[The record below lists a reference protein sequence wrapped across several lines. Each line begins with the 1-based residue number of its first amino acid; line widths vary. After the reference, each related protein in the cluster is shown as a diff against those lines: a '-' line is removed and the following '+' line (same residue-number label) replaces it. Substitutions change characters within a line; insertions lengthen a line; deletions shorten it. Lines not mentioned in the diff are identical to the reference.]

1 MSPTAAAVE
10 DPTDGL
16 TSAHKLKLKPP
27 TFDGSYNNFEE
38 WSYKFTAYMG
48 LQNTFYPRMFRLAEQ
63 ATQPVTEQHLRT
75 AASTLEEADHWVQ
88 LDNNLKYIL
97 INVTTGSAATLC
109 RQFQHEI
116 GLEILRQMHNRYAL
130 PVGTRSIGYLT
141 KLLKPTLDPNNF
153 EESFSNWEFDVKR
166 YEKDNNATLPDQ
178 VKIAILLNETK
189 GPLQQHLQLNASNIP
204 TYNDLRL
211 TIMEYY
217 RTTQA
222 FSRMQQA
229 SSSSVATNQGG
240 GPAPMDIGAIN
251 KGKGKYKGKSNKG
264 KGKKGYKGKHSNKG
278 YKGKG
283 YAQQEKEKD
292 TSAMHRYLTT
302 TKDTAQEKEKE
313 NNMAAA
319 KEKGKHQHKGAT
331 SAANQAT

>member
-1 MSPTAAAVE
+1 MSSTAAAVE

-16 TSAHKLKLKPP
+16 TSSHKLKLKPP

-48 LQNTFYPRMFRLAEQ
+48 LQDAFYPRMFRLAEQ

-88 LDNNLKYIL
+88 LDTNLKYIL

-153 EESFSNWEFDVKR
+153 EESFSNWEFDVNR

-178 VKIAILLNETK
+178 VKIAILKRDQRTSATTLTTECQQHTHIQRPQAHHDGVLSNNTS
-189 GPLQQHLQLNASNIP
+189 LQQDATGIIKQCCNEPRRRPGTNGHRSH
-204 TYNDLRL
+204 
-211 TIMEYY
+211 
-217 RTTQA
+217 
-222 FSRMQQA
+222 QQ
-229 SSSSVATNQGG
+229 G
-240 GPAPMDIGAIN
+240 
-251 KGKGKYKGKSNKG
+251 
-264 KGKKGYKGKHSNKG
+264 
-278 YKGKG
+278 
-283 YAQQEKEKD
+283 
-292 TSAMHRYLTT
+292 
-302 TKDTAQEKEKE
+302 
-313 NNMAAA
+313 
-319 KEKGKHQHKGAT
+319 
-331 SAANQAT
+331 